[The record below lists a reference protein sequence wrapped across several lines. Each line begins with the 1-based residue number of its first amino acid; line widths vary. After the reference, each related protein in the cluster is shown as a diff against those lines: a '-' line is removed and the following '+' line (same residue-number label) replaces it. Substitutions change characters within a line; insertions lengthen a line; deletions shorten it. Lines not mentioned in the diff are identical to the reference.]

1 MKFTP
6 TAIPDVIVVEPK
18 VFGDARGFFM
28 ESWNERVFSAA
39 GITAR
44 FVQDNHSR
52 SVKGVLRGLHY
63 QIKQPQGK
71 LIRVIHGEIFDA
83 VVDIRRRSPSF
94 GKIFTT
100 TLSGKD
106 HKMLWVPPGFAHG
119 FCVTSDSAEVL
130 YKSSDFYAPQHERT
144 ILWNDPKLSIAWPVS
159 GIPTISAKDAAG
171 TPLREAEI
179 FE

>member
-28 ESWNERVFSAA
+28 ESWNERVFSEA

-94 GKIFTT
+94 GEIFTT
-100 TLSGKD
+100 TLSSND

>member
-144 ILWNDPKLSIAWPVS
+144 ILWNDPELSIAWPVF
-159 GIPTISAKDAAG
+159 GIPTFSAKDAAG
-171 TPLREAEI
+171 IPLREAEI

>member
-94 GKIFTT
+94 GEIFTT
-100 TLSGKD
+100 TLSSND

>member
-28 ESWNERVFSAA
+28 ESWNERVFSEA

-83 VVDIRRRSPSF
+83 VVDIRRKSPSF

-100 TLSGKD
+100 TLSGND

-119 FCVTSDSAEVL
+119 FCVTSESAEVL

-144 ILWNDPKLSIAWPVS
+144 ILWNDPELSIAWPVS

-171 TPLREAEI
+171 IPLRKADI